1 MMARYNVLRQHY
13 GDRDYIPGD
22 TREADPAQVAHL
34 VAAGVLEETKIE
46 APVETKA
53 PARSRAKK

>member
-1 MMARYNVLRQHY
+1 MQSFNVLRQHY
-13 GDRDYIPGD
+13 GDRDYLPGD

-34 VAAGVLEETKIE
+34 VAAGVLEEVKVE
-46 APVETKA
+46 PPVETKA

>member
-1 MMARYNVLRQHY
+1 MTARFNVLRQHY
-13 GDRDYIPGD
+13 GDRDYVPGD

-34 VAAGVLEETKIE
+34 VAAGVLEETKVE
-46 APVETKA
+46 PPVEAKS

>member
-1 MMARYNVLRQHY
+1 MMARFNVLRQHY

-34 VAAGVLEETKIE
+34 VAAGVLEEIKVE
-46 APVETKA
+46 PPVEVKA
-53 PARSRAKK
+53 PRSRAKK